1 MPCVSLSVTYRKENG
16 AGIETILCQQTMW
29 KAGNGGIKLV
39 KTNLQTEQLQ
49 EIVAALKQQ
58 QVIAYPTEAVFG
70 VGCDPDSEL
79 AVTRLL
85 ELKHRPVDKGLI
97 LIAASF
103 EQLVPYIDSSVLSQM
118 QRETVFSRW
127 PGPVTFVFPA
137 LPSTP
142 RWLTGRF
149 DSLAVRV
156 TDHPLVRDL
165 CLAFGKP
172 LVSTSANLSGLPPCR
187 TADEV
192 LAQFGDG
199 FPVLRGDTGGRLN
212 PSEIRDALTGELFRQ
227 G

>member
-1 MPCVSLSVTYRKENG
+1 MNNSPPEDKLLSIIDV
-16 AGIETILCQQTMW
+16 
-29 KAGNGGIKLV
+29 
-39 KTNLQTEQLQ
+39 
-49 EIVAALKQQ
+49 LKQQ
-58 QVIAYPTEAVFG
+58 HVIAYPTEAVFG

-79 AVTRLL
+79 AVMRLL
-85 ELKHRPVDKGLI
+85 ALKQRPVEKGLI
-97 LIAASF
+97 LIADSF
-103 EQLVPYIDSSVLSQM
+103 EQLKPYIDDTVLTDT
-118 QRETVFSRW
+118 QRRGVFAHW

-142 RWLTGRF
+142 KWLTGRF

-156 TDHPLVRDL
+156 TNHPLVKEL
-165 CLAFGKP
+165 CQAYGKP

-192 LAQFGDG
+192 YQQFGKD
-199 FPVLRGDTGGRLN
+199 FPVLLGDTGGRSN